1 MSLSAFNRMRRLQ
14 AQKEAAQEPQ
24 EPKGLKDM
32 TYNELR
38 AVAKDKNIEGYGS
51 MKKDELLEAL
61 KSTEEGE

>member
-1 MSLSAFNRMRRLQ
+1 MGLAAFNRMRREQ
-14 AQKEAAQEPQ
+14 AAKQAAQEPQ
-24 EPKGLKDM
+24 KPNPREEM
-32 TYNELR
+32 TFNELR